1 MSREVMTRVMTGVF
15 FSGKGVRV
23 AVTTT
28 SFISTVRLSSDNAGI
43 STPLPHTPC
52 VSHTEHTAKQ
62 NTNFLI
68 IYGIVSLNAG
78 RNTGP
83 DAYETPGL
91 QSYLFYR

>member
-1 MSREVMTRVMTGVF
+1 M
-15 FSGKGVRV
+15 
-23 AVTTT
+23 TTT
-28 SFISTVRLSSDNAGI
+28 SFMSTVRLSSDNAGI

-52 VSHTEHTAKQ
+52 VTHTEHTAKQ